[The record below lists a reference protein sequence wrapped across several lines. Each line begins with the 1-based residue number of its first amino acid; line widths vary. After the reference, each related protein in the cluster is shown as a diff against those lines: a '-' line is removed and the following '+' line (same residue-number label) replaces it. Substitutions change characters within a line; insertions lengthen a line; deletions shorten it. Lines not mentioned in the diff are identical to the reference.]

1 MQVLAASC
9 EPVSAMTGKEALD
22 LHAVRLTYDCVKP
35 KFWPRGADMHG
46 KNTRMF
52 IILSLRRTEDDLKV
66 RYRSSLF
73 RVHRFLFKVHI
84 WPVGILHICNLWIQN
99 CSISCWSKTSSSWT
113 FFVVNVDGSD
123 PGICLITPGCFNIQ
137 TSNWFANF
145 CLFPSNS
152 TDLVQTRGVYFQFVY
167 NYVLSL

>member
-1 MQVLAASC
+1 MQVLAAGC

-84 WPVGILHICNLWIQN
+84 RPVGILHICNLWI
-99 CSISCWSKTSSSWT
+99 SLRKI
-113 FFVVNVDGSD
+113 VIYLVGRILHLR
-123 PGICLITPGCFNIQ
+123 G
-137 TSNWFANF
+137 
-145 CLFPSNS
+145 LFLLLTLTEVTQESVS
-152 TDLVQTRGVYFQFVY
+152 
-167 NYVLSL
+167 